1 MKHMKN
7 ETPETK
13 ASGKWRMDLLLILGM
28 VLIACLFL
36 VIRHVSRESA
46 VKNEKSSNLCVTA
59 EVDGKEW
66 GSWSLDKDQVIEI
79 DTDYGHNELT
89 IKDGAAY
96 MTDADCPD
104 KYCIQMGK
112 ATHTGDSIVCLPHKL
127 VIEITSS
134 ALDASSSDLD
144 IDTVAR

>member
-1 MKHMKN
+1 M
-7 ETPETK
+7 
-13 ASGKWRMDLLLILGM
+13 
-28 VLIACLFL
+28 
-36 VIRHVSRESA
+36 
-46 VKNEKSSNLCVTA
+46 KNEKSSNLCVTA

-134 ALDASSSDLD
+134 ASDASSSDLD